1 MGVDVGRCVI
11 NEHSRNEHFFFGISF
26 QFKIFSTTTTKKKQR
41 KKIEIEIHC
50 VCVCVGKCLFDVIFK
65 MREEKK
71 NDEQEKKQCRC
82 GC

>member
-1 MGVDVGRCVI
+1 MSI
-11 NEHSRNEHFFFGISF
+11 HETNIFFLVFRFNSKYF
-26 QFKIFSTTTTKKKQR
+26 QQQQQKKKQR